1 MSLFRYRFRTRSVW
15 PLLGLSLATC
25 VLLFLCVPA
34 LAFAS
39 PRLPTQQAKL
49 TASDA
54 AVYNQLGYSVA
65 LDGDTAVVG
74 DPYETVNSQSHA
86 GAVYVYTW
94 SGTSWAQQAELTAS
108 DLAAGDWFGA
118 SVAISGD
125 TAVVGALFKSVGG
138 QGSAGAAYVFT
149 RSGTSWSQQTKLS
162 DPDATYEDDFGT
174 SVALDGNTALIG
186 APGATVGAVGD
197 AGAAYVY
204 ARSGTSWSQ
213 PTELTNSDAADG
225 DEFGYSVALDG
236 DTALVGA
243 YDATVN
249 SLEDAGAAYV
259 FTGAGTSWSE
269 QTELTASDPAGN
281 DEFGM
286 SVALHGST
294 ALIGAPDETVGGYE
308 DAGAGYVFTGAA
320 ASWLQQAK
328 LTASDPAHDDDFG
341 YSVAVSGDTAVVG
354 APYKTVA
361 SAIEA
366 GAAYVFTRAQATWSQ
381 ETKLSDPE
389 AADGDEFG
397 TSVARSGDRALIG
410 AYGTTI
416 QVGADSL
423 SGAGAAYVYVVYGD
437 DTLRDLTVSSGALTP
452 SFATA
457 HLSYADTVAHS
468 VTAITVTPTLNDAGS
483 SYALK
488 VGGDTVTD
496 PIALNVGVN
505 VIDVVVTAQ
514 NLASETY
521 VLTVTRLSNDDT
533 LSNLTVSAGTL
544 SPPFAAA
551 TLGYT
556 DDVANSVSTI
566 TVTPTVNESHATYV
580 LKVGSTTVTNPV
592 ALSVGD
598 NVIDV
603 QVTAQDG
610 SSQTYSVTVTRALL
624 IPKLTLKL
632 SGPKHGVLKLGKSLT
647 AKGTTSTSL
656 AGGTVTLTVQ
666 RKQGSKWLKVTSL
679 RPTINAKGAYSVTYK
694 PAKKGSYRIEA
705 TVAKTATSTAAA
717 SKWLT
722 FKVVR
727 VKHRR

>member
-1 MSLFRYRFRTRSVW
+1 
-15 PLLGLSLATC
+15 
-25 VLLFLCVPA
+25 
-34 LAFAS
+34 
-39 PRLPTQQAKL
+39 
-49 TASDA
+49 
-54 AVYNQLGYSVA
+54 
-65 LDGDTAVVG
+65 
-74 DPYETVNSQSHA
+74 
-86 GAVYVYTW
+86 
-94 SGTSWAQQAELTAS
+94 
-108 DLAAGDWFGA
+108 
-118 SVAISGD
+118 
-125 TAVVGALFKSVGG
+125 
-138 QGSAGAAYVFT
+138 
-149 RSGTSWSQQTKLS
+149 
-162 DPDATYEDDFGT
+162 
-174 SVALDGNTALIG
+174 
-186 APGATVGAVGD
+186 
-197 AGAAYVY
+197 
-204 ARSGTSWSQ
+204 
-213 PTELTNSDAADG
+213 
-225 DEFGYSVALDG
+225 
-236 DTALVGA
+236 
-243 YDATVN
+243 
-249 SLEDAGAAYV
+249 
-259 FTGAGTSWSE
+259 
-269 QTELTASDPAGN
+269 
-281 DEFGM
+281 
-286 SVALHGST
+286 
-294 ALIGAPDETVGGYE
+294 
-308 DAGAGYVFTGAA
+308 
-320 ASWLQQAK
+320 
-328 LTASDPAHDDDFG
+328 
-341 YSVAVSGDTAVVG
+341 
-354 APYKTVA
+354 
-361 SAIEA
+361 
-366 GAAYVFTRAQATWSQ
+366 
-381 ETKLSDPE
+381 
-389 AADGDEFG
+389 
-397 TSVARSGDRALIG
+397 VARSGDRALIG

>member
-174 SVALDGNTALIG
+174 SVALDGN
-186 APGATVGAVGD
+186 
-197 AGAAYVY
+197 
-204 ARSGTSWSQ
+204 
-213 PTELTNSDAADG
+213 
-225 DEFGYSVALDG
+225 
-236 DTALVGA
+236 TALVGA